1 MGSGRDLS
9 RPPRPCL
16 TIRPQVGV
24 TFETLRVERQGPI
37 VRVTFARPDVRNA
50 LNSQMIT
57 ELTAAFSALSSDES
71 VRAVVLQGDGAS
83 FSGGADI
90 NYMRA
95 GLDLGEKEN
104 EADALRL
111 SDMFASIDRCAA
123 PVVARVHGAALGGG
137 SGIIAACDIVV
148 AADDAVFGF
157 TEARLGIVPAVI
169 SPFVLRKIG
178 QSHARALF
186 MTGERFDAARA
197 LRIGLVHDV
206 VPPAGLDAAIARI
219 IEAILACGPQAARV
233 AKTIVR
239 TVSMMSAEE
248 ARAWTAQ
255 TIAKRRA
262 SDEGQEGLRAFLEK
276 RKPDWT

>member
-1 MGSGRDLS
+1 MKASYA
-9 RPPRPCL
+9 
-16 TIRPQVGV
+16 TI
-24 TFETLRVERQGPI
+24 RVERDGPI
-37 VRVTFARPDVRNA
+37 ARVTFARPDVRNA
-50 LNSQMIT
+50 LNAAMIG
-57 ELTAAFSALSSDES
+57 ELTHAFSTLSEDAR
-71 VRAVVLQGDGAS
+71 VRVVVLSGDGPA

-90 NYMRA
+90 HYMRA
-95 GLDLGEKEN
+95 GLDLGETEN
-104 EADALRL
+104 ENDALRL
-111 SDMFASIDRCAA
+111 SDMFAAIDRCAH

-137 SGIIAACDIVV
+137 SGIVAACDIVI
-148 AADDAVFGF
+148 AADDSLFGF

-186 MTGERFDAARA
+186 VTGERFDSARA
-197 LRIGLVHDV
+197 CRIGLVHEV
-206 VPPAGLDAAIARI
+206 VPAADLDAAVARTT
-219 IEAILACGPQAARV
+219 EAILACGPQATRI

-239 TVSMMSAEE
+239 TVSMMSAEA

-276 RKPDWT
+276 RKPDWK

>member
-1 MGSGRDLS
+1 M
-9 RPPRPCL
+9 
-16 TIRPQVGV
+16 

-37 VRVTFARPDVRNA
+37 ARVTFARPDVRNA
-50 LNSQMIT
+50 LNARMIA
-57 ELTAAFSALSSDES
+57 ELTTAFAALSSDES
-71 VRAVVLQGDGAS
+71 VRAVVLQGAGAS

-123 PVVARVHGAALGGG
+123 PVIARVHGAALGGG
-137 SGIIAACDIVV
+137 SGIVAACDIVI

-178 QSHARALF
+178 RSHARALF
-186 MTGERFDAARA
+186 LTGERFDSARA
-197 LRIGLVHDV
+197 LRIGLVHEA
-206 VPPAGLDAAIARI
+206 VPAAGLDAAVARTI
-219 IEAILACGPQAARV
+219 DAILACGPQATRV

>member
-1 MGSGRDLS
+1 
-9 RPPRPCL
+9 
-16 TIRPQVGV
+16 V
-24 TFETLRVERQGPI
+24 TFDTLRVERQGPI
-37 VRVTFARPDVRNA
+37 ARVTCARPDVRNA
-50 LNSQMIT
+50 LNAAMIA
-57 ELTAAFSALSSDES
+57 ELTSAFAALSSDDS
-71 VRAVVLQGDGAS
+71 VRVVVLQGDGSS
-83 FSGGADI
+83 FSGGADV

-95 GLDLGEKEN
+95 GLELGEKEN

-111 SDMFASIDRCAA
+111 SDMFATIDRCAA

-137 SGIIAACDIVV
+137 SGIIAACDIVI

-186 MTGERFDAARA
+186 TTGEHFDAVRA
-197 LRIGLVHDV
+197 LRIGFVHEV
-206 VPPAGLDAAIARI
+206 VPNAGLDAAVARVVD
-219 IEAILACGPQAARV
+219 AILACGPQATRI

-248 ARAWTAQ
+248 ARVWTAQ
-255 TIAKRRA
+255 TTAKRRA